1 MIVDLIGVILCVLWQ
16 GLVSIEWIVEV
27 FGVDV
32 VSLFGQ
38 LLNVYVL

>member
-1 MIVDLIGVILCVLWQ
+1 MIVDLIGVILCVLWL

-32 VSLFGQ
+32 VSLFG
-38 LLNVYVL
+38 